1 MLSSFTIRNFKSYE
15 EATLKLG
22 PLTVLVGANASGKSN
37 AVEALRFLSWFA
49 QGNKLGSIRYA
60 LQESAQA
67 IRGTVND
74 LGHGGRRRFSLSCVT
89 TDPQW
94 NRYSVTLERQNDDD
108 LHITDERI
116 TGPFQVVPLFEVVVS
131 QQTGGDIRVA
141 YNNFARGGRKPQ
153 VTCTDQM
160 AVLLQLQSSARF
172 GPRQKKAQRVIPDVT
187 KRYQGWLSSIVFL
200 DPQPSTMRTY
210 SFKTERTLSGH
221 GANLSGV
228 LFNLCQNAH
237 TEGEVLHFIKAL
249 PEQDITNIGFIETPR
264 NEAMVKLTE
273 TFGGK
278 QTEYDAALLSD
289 GTLRVLGIAAA
300 VLSAPEGSIVVIE
313 EIDNGVHPSRAELM
327 LDRLSTVAHE
337 RNLRVLIS
345 SHNPALLDALPDDA
359 VPDVVF
365 CYRDPKS
372 GASCLQRLADLPD
385 YPELIAQGAVGHL
398 LTQGILDR
406 VVKLRRGPEERRR
419 RAHAW
424 LEAIRKQAG

>member
-15 EATLKLG
+15 KATLKLG

-89 TDPQW
+89 KDPKW
-94 NRYSVTLERQNDDD
+94 NQYSVTLERQTDED
-108 LHITDERI
+108 LHITDERL
-116 TGPFQVVPLFEVVVS
+116 TGSFQRVPLFEVVSS
-131 QQTGGDIRVA
+131 QVAGGDIRVA
-141 YNNFARGGRKPQ
+141 YNNFARGGMKPQ

-172 GPRQKKAQRVIPDVT
+172 GQHQKMAQRVIPET
-187 KRYQGWLSSIVFL
+187 TTRYQGWLSNIVFL
-200 DPQPSTMRTY
+200 DPQPSTMRAY

-228 LFNLCQNAH
+228 LFNLCRKAH
-237 TEGEVLHFIKAL
+237 TKSEVLHFIKAL
-249 PEQDITNIGFIETPR
+249 PEQDITKIDFIETPR

-313 EIDNGVHPSRAELM
+313 EIDNGVHPSRAKLM
-327 LDRLSTVAHE
+327 LDRLSTVANE

-359 VPDVVF
+359 VPNVVF
-365 CYRDPKS
+365 CYRDPTTGS
-372 GASCLQRLADLPD
+372 SCLQRLVDLPD

-398 LTQGILDR
+398 LTQGILER
-406 VVKLRRGPEERRR
+406 VVKFRRRPEERRR

-424 LEAIRKQAG
+424 LEAIKKQAG

>member
-1 MLSSFTIRNFKSYE
+1 MLSSFTIGNFKSYE

-37 AVEALRFLSWFA
+37 AVEALRFLSWLA

-60 LQESAQA
+60 LQDGAQA

-74 LGHGGRRRFSLSCVT
+74 LGHGGRRRFSLSCMT
-89 TDPQW
+89 KKSQW
-94 NRYSVTLERQNDDD
+94 NQYSVTLEQQDDED
-108 LHITDERI
+108 LHIADERL
-116 TGPFQVVPLFEVVVS
+116 TGWHERVPLFEVVAS
-131 QQTGGDIRVA
+131 QETGGDIRVA
-141 YNNFARGGRKPQ
+141 YNNFARGGTKPQ

-172 GPRQKKAQRVIPDVT
+172 GPRQRKAQKVIPDVT
-187 KRYQGWLSSIVFL
+187 TRYQGWLSNIVFL
-200 DPQPSTMRTY
+200 DPQPSTMRGY

-228 LFNLCQNAH
+228 LFNLCQETR
-237 TEGEVLHFIKAL
+237 TEDEILHFIKAL
-249 PEQDITNIGFIETPR
+249 PEQDITNVDFIETPR

-273 TFGGK
+273 TFGER
-278 QTEYDAALLSD
+278 QTEYDATLLSD
-289 GTLRVLGIAAA
+289 GTLRVLAIAAA
-300 VLSAPEGSIVVIE
+300 VLSAPQGSTVVIE
-313 EIDNGVHPSRAELM
+313 ETDNGVHPSRAKQM
-327 LDRLSTVAHE
+327 LNRLSSVAHE

-365 CYRDPKS
+365 CYRDPKT

-406 VVKLRRGPEERRR
+406 VVKLQRGAAERRR
-419 RAHAW
+419 RARAW
-424 LEAIRKQAG
+424 LEAIKTQAG